1 MPLSE
6 QEHTVKSYD
15 VELAHLRQLVLDM
28 GAVTKD
34 YVPCSIKVLL
44 DGDPEEARTL
54 IAHDEV
60 VDNYDLK
67 IHEEGVNL
75 LVTRQPMGQ
84 DLRTIIALVRTA
96 TDLERIADEAT
107 KIARITLD
115 LFDREGAGPNH
126 QLLRDVDNMARLAN
140 AMLENSINA
149 LSRLDVEHAVEV
161 VRNDRELDLEFQASL
176 RRLVTFTME
185 DVRNLGHITN
195 IVLVIKA
202 LERIGD
208 HAKNIA
214 EHVVFLVKGKDVR
227 HYTLEALVTDVLGTQ
242 WADS

>member
-15 VELAHLRQLVLDM
+15 AELAHLRQLVLDM

-34 YVPCSIKVLL
+34 YVARSIKVLL
-44 DGDPEEARTL
+44 DGDPEEARAA

-67 IHEEGVNL
+67 VHEEGIAL
-75 LVTRQPMGQ
+75 LATRQPMGQ
-84 DLRTIIALVRTA
+84 DLRTIVALVKTA

-107 KIARITLD
+107 KIARMTLD

-126 QLLRDVDNMARLAN
+126 QLLRDVDNMARLAK
-140 AMLENSINA
+140 AMLEKSMDA
-149 LSRLDVEHAVEV
+149 LSRLDVERAVEV
-161 VRNDRELDLEFQASL
+161 VRNDQELDLEFQASL
-176 RRLVTFTME
+176 RRLVTFIME

-195 IVLVIKA
+195 IVLVVKA

-214 EHVVFLVKGKDVR
+214 EQVVFLVKGKDVR
-227 HYTLEALVTDVLGTQ
+227 HYTLEALAANVLGAQ
-242 WADS
+242 